1 MSRGGE
7 NEGGIGGVL
16 AELRASYSAL
26 IDSFRSPDLARAQ
39 VAYLAFT
46 ITEWAAYI
54 ALIVFAFEDGGSVMV
69 GLVSL
74 LSLIPAALLAP
85 FGAVL
90 GDRHR
95 RERVLLLAHAA
106 IAAMT
111 GLAALALLLHAPA
124 PVVYLAGTSAG
135 WLFVLVRPTHASL
148 LPRLAHTP
156 AELTSAY
163 AATGLIESSSVLIG
177 PLLAGALMALAR
189 GSLSGPGLVYAVLAV
204 LLAVGAA
211 SVATIR
217 TKTEPAHEGEPTRAR
232 VLAAEA
238 VAGVRAVTADRRS
251 LLLVSAMGL
260 ALVQL
265 GFLDVLIVVLAF
277 EVIGTGDAGVGF
289 LTASIGIGS
298 VLGATAA
305 VGLAHRGGASR
316 AFRWGSAIGGLSILG
331 IAAQP
336 ALAGGFLAVNGGAWT
351 VADVN
356 GRIMLQRLIPDKHL
370 SRAFGV
376 LESLYMAGEGL
387 GSFVASLLVVAVGSR
402 ATLVVAGLLMP
413 TVVLVAW
420 RRLGALDVGVRV
432 PEGEMELLR
441 GTRIFGPLPAPML
454 ERVAR
459 NLVPVAAARGSAVIR
474 EGDHGDRFYTIVEG
488 TVDVDVGGRVIA
500 TEGPG
505 SCFGEIA
512 LLEDVP
518 RTATVTATSDVRLL
532 ALDRDD
538 FLRAVTGHEPSGDAA
553 RAFAEERRSEWEQE
567 QVDPDD

>member
-1 MSRGGE
+1 M
-7 NEGGIGGVL
+7 L
-16 AELRASYSAL
+16 ADLRASYAAL
-26 IDSFRSPDLARAQ
+26 IDSFRSPDLAKAQ

-46 ITEWAAYI
+46 ITEWAAFI

-69 GLVSL
+69 GLVSVL
-74 LSLIPAALLAP
+74 YLIPAALLAP

-95 RERVLLLAHAA
+95 RERVLLFAHVA

-111 GLAALALLLHAPA
+111 GLAALALLLDAPA

-135 WLFVLVRPTHASL
+135 WLLVLVRPTHASL
-148 LPRLAHTP
+148 LPRLARSP
-156 AELTSAY
+156 EELTSAY
-163 AATGLIESSSVLIG
+163 AATGLIESASALFG
-177 PLLAGALMALAR
+177 PLLAGALMATAG
-189 GSLSGPGLVYAVLAV
+189 GSLSGPGLVDAVLAV
-204 LLAVGAA
+204 LLAIGAVC
-211 SVATIR
+211 VATIR
-217 TKTEPAHEGEPTRAR
+217 TRTEPAHDGEPTRAA
-232 VLAAEA
+232 VLTAEA
-238 VAGVRAVTADRRS
+238 VAGIRAVTADRRS

-265 GFLDVLIVVLAF
+265 GFVDVLIVVLAF
-277 EVIGTGDAGVGF
+277 EVLGTGDAGVGF

-298 VLGATAA
+298 VLGAMVA
-305 VGLAHRGGASR
+305 VGLAPRGGASH
-316 AFRWGSAIGGLSILG
+316 AFRWGSATSGLGILG

-336 ALAGGFLAVNGGAWT
+336 ALSGGFLAVSGGAWT
-351 VADVN
+351 ISDVN

-387 GSFVASLLVVAVGSR
+387 GSLVASLLVVAIGTR
-402 ATLVVAGLLMP
+402 ATLVVAGSLLP
-413 TVVLVAW
+413 ITVLVVW
-420 RRLGALDVGVRV
+420 KRLGSLDVGVRI

-441 GTRIFGPLPAPML
+441 GTRIFAPLPAAML

-459 NLVPVAAARGSAVIR
+459 NLVPVAATRGSAVIR

-553 RAFAEERRSEWEQE
+553 RAFAEERRSEWERL
-567 QVDPDD
+567 DPDD

>member
-1 MSRGGE
+1 MARGGE
-7 NEGGIGGVL
+7 DEAGIGRVL
-16 AELRASYSAL
+16 TDLRASFSAL
-26 IDSFRSPDLARAQ
+26 IGTFRSPDLAKAQ
-39 VAYLAFT
+39 IAYFAFT
-46 ITEWAAYI
+46 ITEWAAFI

-69 GLVSL
+69 GLVGL
-74 LSLIPAALLAP
+74 LYLIPAALLAP

-111 GLAALALLLHAPA
+111 GLAAVALLLRAPA

-135 WLFVLVRPTHASL
+135 WLLVLVRPTHASL
-148 LPRLAHTP
+148 LPRLSHSP
-156 AELTSAY
+156 EELTSAY
-163 AATGLIESSSVLIG
+163 AATGLIESASALIG
-177 PLLAGALMALAR
+177 PLLAGALMAIAG
-189 GSLSGPGLVYAVLAV
+189 GSLSGPGLVDAVLAA
-204 LLAVGAA
+204 LLAIGALC
-211 SVATIR
+211 VATIR
-217 TKTEPAHEGEPTRAR
+217 TTTDPAYDGQPTRAR

-238 VAGVRAVTADRRS
+238 VAGVRAVTGDRRS

-265 GFLDVLIVVLAF
+265 GFVDVLIVVLAF
-277 EVIGTGDAGVGF
+277 DVLGTGDAGVGF

-298 VLGATAA
+298 VLGATVA
-305 VGLAHRGGASR
+305 VGLAPRGGASHV
-316 AFRWGSAIGGLSILG
+316 FRWGSAVSGLSIVG

-336 ALAGGFLAVNGGAWT
+336 AFSGGFLAASGGAWT

-376 LESLYMAGEGL
+376 LESLYMAGEGF
-387 GSFVASLLVVAVGSR
+387 GSFIASILVVTIGSR
-402 ATLVVAGLLMP
+402 ATLVAAGLLLP
-413 TVVLVAW
+413 ITVLVAW
-420 RRLGALDVGVRV
+420 KRLGALDVGVRI
-432 PEGEMELLR
+432 PEREMDLLR
-441 GTRIFGPLPAPML
+441 GTRIFAPLPAPML

-459 NLVPVAAARGSAVIR
+459 NLVPVAASRGSAVIR
-474 EGDHGDRFYTIVEG
+474 EGDRGDRFYTIVEG
-488 TVDVDVGGRVIA
+488 TVDVDVGGRTIA

-518 RTATVTATSDVRLL
+518 RTATVTATSDLRLL

-538 FLRAVTGHEPSGDAA
+538 FLRAVTGHEPSGEAA
-553 RAFAEERRSEWEQE
+553 RAFAEERRSEWDRP
-567 QVDPDD
+567 DPDG